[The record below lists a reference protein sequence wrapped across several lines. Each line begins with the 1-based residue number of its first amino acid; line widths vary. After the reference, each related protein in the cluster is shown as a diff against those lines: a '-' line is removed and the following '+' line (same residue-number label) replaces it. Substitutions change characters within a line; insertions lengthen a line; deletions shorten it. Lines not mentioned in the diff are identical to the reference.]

1 MEDRTERKIESQEV
15 SAGEVIL
22 SVKDLTTHYITREI
36 GTCEAVR
43 NVSFEICRG
52 ETLGLVGETG
62 AGKSIVIDA
71 ISAVLGER
79 TSRELIRRQG
89 WSAVNIRSAKIISG
103 EILWQG
109 RDVRKVSDRE
119 MRKIRGGEI
128 SMVFQDPMTALN
140 PIDPVG
146 DQIAEVIYLHQKVS
160 RAEAKKR
167 AGDMLEVV
175 GIPRERFGEYPH
187 QFSGG
192 MKQRVIIAMALA
204 CNPKL
209 LIADEPTTALDVTI
223 QAQVLRMMN
232 GLKEQNGTAVLLIT
246 HDLGVI
252 AEMCQKVAV
261 IYAGEI
267 VELGTAED
275 IFDRTAHPYT
285 IGLFESLPSVASGT
299 RLIPIPGMMPDPSN
313 LPAGCKFAERCKF
326 ASDECREAEVA
337 LTETSPGHYCRC
349 IHKQGREK

>member
-1 MEDRTERKIESQEV
+1 MEERIENTD
-15 SAGEVIL
+15 EVIL
-22 SVKDLTTHYITREI
+22 SVKNLTTHYITREI

-43 NVSFEICRG
+43 DVSFDIHKG
-52 ETLGLVGETG
+52 ETVGLVGETG
-62 AGKSIVIDA
+62 AGKTSIALSILRLLQVPP
-71 ISAVLGER
+71 
-79 TSRELIRRQG
+79 
-89 WSAVNIRSAKIISG
+89 AKIIDG
-103 EILWQG
+103 EIFWNGKNLL
-109 RDVRKVSDRE
+109 KLHDRE

-140 PIDPVG
+140 PVDTVG
-146 DQIAEVIYLHQKVS
+146 EQIAEVIFLHQKVS
-160 RAEAKKR
+160 KVESKRRAAE
-167 AGDMLEVV
+167 MLEVV
-175 GIPRERFGEYPH
+175 GIPKERFGEYPH

-232 GLKEQNGTAVLLIT
+232 DLKTKNGTAVLLIT

-252 AEMCQKVAV
+252 AEMCQRVAV
-261 IYAGEI
+261 IYSGEI
-267 VELGTAED
+267 VEMGTAED

-285 IGLFESLPSVASGT
+285 EGLFDSLPSVSSGS

-313 LPAGCKFAERCKF
+313 LPKGCKFAERCKY
-326 ASDECREAEVA
+326 ATDACRETEIE
-337 LTETSPGHYCRC
+337 LTEIEPGHFCRC
-349 IHKQGREK
+349 MRKQKKEG

>member
-62 AGKSIVIDA
+62 AGKTSIALSILRLLPVPP
-71 ISAVLGER
+71 
-79 TSRELIRRQG
+79 
-89 WSAVNIRSAKIISG
+89 AKIISG

-232 GLKEQNGTAVLLIT
+232 SLKEQNGTAVLLIT
-246 HDLGVI
+246 HDVGVI

>member
-1 MEDRTERKIESQEV
+1 MEEHIEKNEEV
-15 SAGEVIL
+15 LL
-22 SVKDLTTHYITREI
+22 SVKNLTTHYVTREI

-43 NVSFEICRG
+43 NVSFDIHKG

-62 AGKSIVIDA
+62 AGKTSIALSILRLLQVPP
-71 ISAVLGER
+71 
-79 TSRELIRRQG
+79 
-89 WSAVNIRSAKIISG
+89 AKIVEG
-103 EILWQG
+103 EIYWGAKNLL
-109 RDVRKVSDRE
+109 KVHERE

-140 PIDPVG
+140 PVDTVG
-146 DQIAEVIYLHQKVS
+146 DQIAEVIYLHQKVTKVES
-160 RAEAKKR
+160 KRLAAE
-167 AGDMLEVV
+167 MLEVV
-175 GIPRERFGEYPH
+175 GIPKEGFGEYPH

-232 GLKEQNGTAVLLIT
+232 DLKSKNGTAVLLIT

-252 AEMCQKVAV
+252 AEMCQRVAV
-261 IYAGEI
+261 IYSGEI
-267 VELGTAED
+267 VEMGTAED
-275 IFDRTAHPYT
+275 LFDRTAHPYT
-285 IGLFESLPSVASGT
+285 MGLFDSLPRVSSGD

-313 LPAGCKFAERCKF
+313 LPKGCKFAERCKY
-326 ASDECREAEVA
+326 ATDVCREQEVD
-337 LTETSPGHYCRC
+337 LTEIEPGHYCRC
-349 IHKQGREK
+349 IHKLTKEG

>member
-1 MEDRTERKIESQEV
+1 MEEHIEKNEEV
-15 SAGEVIL
+15 LL
-22 SVKDLTTHYITREI
+22 SVKNLTTHYVTREI

-43 NVSFEICRG
+43 NVSFDIHKG

-62 AGKSIVIDA
+62 AGKTSIALSILRLLQVPP
-71 ISAVLGER
+71 
-79 TSRELIRRQG
+79 
-89 WSAVNIRSAKIISG
+89 AKIVEG
-103 EILWQG
+103 EIYWGAKNLL
-109 RDVRKVSDRE
+109 KVHERE

-140 PIDPVG
+140 PVDTVG
-146 DQIAEVIYLHQKVS
+146 DQIAEVIYLHQKVTKVES
-160 RAEAKKR
+160 KRLAAE
-167 AGDMLEVV
+167 MLEGV
-175 GIPRERFGEYPH
+175 GIPKERFGEYPH

-232 GLKEQNGTAVLLIT
+232 DLKSKNGTAVLLIT

-252 AEMCQKVAV
+252 AEMCQRVAV
-261 IYAGEI
+261 IYSGEI
-267 VELGTAED
+267 VEMGTAED
-275 IFDRTAHPYT
+275 LFDRTAHPYT
-285 IGLFESLPSVASGT
+285 MGLFDSLPRVSSGD

-313 LPAGCKFAERCKF
+313 LPKGCKFAERCKY
-326 ASDECREAEVA
+326 ATDVCREQEVD
-337 LTETSPGHYCRC
+337 LTEIEPGHYCRC
-349 IHKQGREK
+349 IHKLTKEG

>member
-1 MEDRTERKIESQEV
+1 MEEHIEKNEEV
-15 SAGEVIL
+15 LL
-22 SVKDLTTHYITREI
+22 SVKNLTTHYVTREI

-43 NVSFEICRG
+43 NVSFDIHKG

-62 AGKSIVIDA
+62 AGKTSIALSILRLLQVPP
-71 ISAVLGER
+71 
-79 TSRELIRRQG
+79 
-89 WSAVNIRSAKIISG
+89 AKIVEG
-103 EILWQG
+103 EIYWGAKNLL
-109 RDVRKVSDRE
+109 KVHERE

-140 PIDPVG
+140 PVDTVG
-146 DQIAEVIYLHQKVS
+146 DQIAEVIYLHQKVTKVES
-160 RAEAKKR
+160 KRLAAE
-167 AGDMLEVV
+167 MLEVV
-175 GIPRERFGEYPH
+175 GIPKERFGEYPH

-232 GLKEQNGTAVLLIT
+232 DLKSKNGTAVLLIT

-252 AEMCQKVAV
+252 AEMCQRVAV
-261 IYAGEI
+261 IYSGEI
-267 VELGTAED
+267 VEMGTAED
-275 IFDRTAHPYT
+275 LFDRTAHPYT
-285 IGLFESLPSVASGT
+285 MGLFDSLPRVSSGD

-313 LPAGCKFAERCKF
+313 LPKGCKFAERCKY
-326 ASDECREAEVA
+326 ATDVCREQEVD
-337 LTETSPGHYCRC
+337 LTEIEPGHYCRC
-349 IHKQGREK
+349 IHKLTKEGRL

>member
-1 MEDRTERKIESQEV
+1 MEERKEQTVQSPAPESGDV
-15 SAGEVIL
+15 LL
-22 SVKDLTTHYITREI
+22 SVRNLTTHYVNREI
-36 GTCEAVR
+36 GTCKAVR
-43 NVSFEICRG
+43 DVSFDIREG

-62 AGKSIVIDA
+62 AGKTSIALSILRLLPVPPAQI
-71 ISAVLGER
+71 L
-79 TSRELIRRQG
+79 
-89 WSAVNIRSAKIISG
+89 NG
-103 EILWQG
+103 EIFWRGQDLLKSPI
-109 RDVRKVSDRE
+109 RD
-119 MRKIRGGEI
+119 MRRIRGGEI

-146 DQIAEVIYLHQKVS
+146 DQIAEVIYLHQEVHKM
-160 RAEAKKR
+160 EAKR
-167 AGDMLEVV
+167 LAAEMLEVV
-175 GIPRERFGEYPH
+175 GIPRQRYAEYPH

-232 GLKEQNGTAVLLIT
+232 DLKAKNGTSVLLIT

-252 AEMCQKVAV
+252 AEMCQRVAV

-267 VELGTAED
+267 VEMGTAED
-275 IFDRTAHPYT
+275 IFDRTSHPYT
-285 IGLFESLPSVASGT
+285 KGLFDSLPSVASGK

-313 LPAGCKFAERCKF
+313 LPDGCKFAERCKY
-326 ASDECREAEVA
+326 ATDECRSAEIP
-337 LTETSPGHYCRC
+337 LTELEPGHTCRC
-349 IHKQGREK
+349 LHPQMKEV

>member
-1 MEDRTERKIESQEV
+1 MEERIENTE
-15 SAGEVIL
+15 EVIL
-22 SVKDLTTHYITREI
+22 SVKNLTTHYITREI

-43 NVSFEICRG
+43 DVSFDIHKG

-62 AGKSIVIDA
+62 AGKTSIALSILRLLQVPP
-71 ISAVLGER
+71 
-79 TSRELIRRQG
+79 
-89 WSAVNIRSAKIISG
+89 AKIIDG
-103 EILWQG
+103 EIFWNGKDLL
-109 RDVRKVSDRE
+109 KLHDRE

-140 PIDPVG
+140 PVDTVG
-146 DQIAEVIYLHQKVS
+146 EQIAEVIFLHQKVS
-160 RAEAKKR
+160 KVESKRRAAE
-167 AGDMLEVV
+167 MLEVV
-175 GIPRERFGEYPH
+175 GIPKERFGEYHH

-232 GLKEQNGTAVLLIT
+232 DLKTKNGTAVLLIT

-252 AEMCQKVAV
+252 AEMCQRVAV
-261 IYAGEI
+261 IYSGEI
-267 VELGTAED
+267 VEMGTAED

-285 IGLFESLPSVASGT
+285 EGLFDSLPSVSSGS

-313 LPAGCKFAERCKF
+313 LPKGCKFAERCKY
-326 ASDECREAEVA
+326 ATDACREAEME
-337 LTETSPGHYCRC
+337 LTEIEPGHFCRC
-349 IHKQGREK
+349 IRKQKKEG